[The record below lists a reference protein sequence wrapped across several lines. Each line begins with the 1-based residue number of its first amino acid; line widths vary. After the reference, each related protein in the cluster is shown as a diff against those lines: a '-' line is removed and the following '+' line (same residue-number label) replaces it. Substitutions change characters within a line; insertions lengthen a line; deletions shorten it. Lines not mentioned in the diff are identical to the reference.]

1 MYFYRYYVQF
11 YDETKKNGSMAD
23 AEGITF
29 GCDYNEALEHLCHY
43 YGEGNISMVSMELIV
58 TDDDDV
64 VQDICEMSWIEGM
77 KGVKKSG
84 KRSRE

>member
-11 YDETKKNGSMAD
+11 YDETKKNGSIAD
-23 AEGITF
+23 AKGITF
-29 GCDYNEALEHLCHY
+29 GCTYNEALEHLCHY
-43 YGEGNISMVSMELIV
+43 YGEGDISMVSMELIV

-77 KGVKKSG
+77 KGAKK
-84 KRSRE
+84 

>member
-11 YDETKKNGSMAD
+11 YDETKKNGSMAE

-29 GCDYNEALEHLCHY
+29 GCDYKGALEHLCQY
-43 YGEGNISMVSMELIV
+43 YGDGDISMVSMELIV

-64 VQDICEMSWIEGM
+64 VEDICEMPWIEGM
-77 KGVKKSG
+77 KGVKK
-84 KRSRE
+84 